1 MIKIPDRKRHVL
13 RRWSL
18 AAAAMV
24 VLSIVSSLRVEALPL
39 IGHGAT
45 PPAKSPIEGVT
56 EVRWNGGGHGG
67 GGGRVGG
74 GHVGATFH
82 GGGGFRGPVVHSGGF
97 RSVAPAFRSGGFRSS
112 GLRAGVRA
120 APAFHGG
127 GLRYGGQR
135 YGGYRRHF
143 HRGYAYG
150 PAYYDEPSYYYYP
163 RQCRIVWTYHGPRRV
178 CHYRH
183 WHRRYHHRHYHHR
196 RHHFGFRF
204 VW

>member
-1 MIKIPDRKRHVL
+1 MFCVVGAWRL
-13 RRWSL
+13 RRWLFYRSYRL
-18 AAAAMV
+18 FASKRCLSSAMEQRRPRNRPLRASPKFAGTAAVM
-24 VLSIVSSLRVEALPL
+24 E
-39 IGHGAT
+39 
-45 PPAKSPIEGVT
+45 
-56 EVRWNGGGHGG
+56 
-67 GGGRVGG
+67 GRVGG